1 MSELECP
8 SCGYEF
14 ILDDDYLT
22 GDCENCHKT
31 NYYWD
36 YVLDDETYEEL
47 FSGYYWNT
55 ISPDEWRETIKIFR
69 NMKL

>member
-55 ISPDEWRETIKIFR
+55 ISPDEWREKQLKDLGI
-69 NMKL
+69 

>member
-1 MSELECP
+1 MSELKCP

-36 YVLDDETYEEL
+36 YFLYD
-47 FSGYYWNT
+47 
-55 ISPDEWRETIKIFR
+55 
-69 NMKL
+69 